1 MLINFYFQFQSN
13 RSALFEINS
22 RDRYEVPRKMNDNN
36 NHRNPEP
43 SNFVNDTYESV
54 CPVEDF
60 NASEQI
66 LKRVGSV
73 PTLSGPPPPP
83 LPPPLKGLSK
93 KNTTSINHN
102 SNDSLNSSSNVHG
115 SDIQDN
121 FNHEEIESDSGME
134 VLEEP
139 TLRPSELV
147 RGNQNRSMS
156 VISGET

>member
-1 MLINFYFQFQSN
+1 
-13 RSALFEINS
+13 
-22 RDRYEVPRKMNDNN
+22 MNDNN
-36 NHRNPEP
+36 IHHRNLEA

-54 CPVEDF
+54 CPIEDF
-60 NASEQI
+60 NASEQM

-93 KNTTSINHN
+93 KNTASFKHN
-102 SNDSLNSSSNVHG
+102 SNDSLNSASNIHG
-115 SDIQDN
+115 SDVQDN
-121 FNHEEIESDSGME
+121 FNNEDIESDSGME

-156 VISGET
+156 VISGETPTISIAF

>member
-1 MLINFYFQFQSN
+1 
-13 RSALFEINS
+13 
-22 RDRYEVPRKMNDNN
+22 MNNNN

-43 SNFVNDTYESV
+43 INFVNDTYESV

-60 NASEQI
+60 NASEQN

-73 PTLSGPPPPP
+73 STLSGPPPPP

-93 KNTTSINHN
+93 KNTSSFKHN

-115 SDIQDN
+115 SDVQDS
-121 FNHEEIESDSGME
+121 FNNDDIESDSGME

-156 VISGET
+156 IISGETQTI

>member
-1 MLINFYFQFQSN
+1 
-13 RSALFEINS
+13 
-22 RDRYEVPRKMNDNN
+22 MNDSN

-93 KNTTSINHN
+93 KNTASLNHN

-115 SDIQDN
+115 SDVQDN
-121 FNHEEIESDSGME
+121 FNNEEIESDSGME

-156 VISGET
+156 IISGKTQTIHFHAF